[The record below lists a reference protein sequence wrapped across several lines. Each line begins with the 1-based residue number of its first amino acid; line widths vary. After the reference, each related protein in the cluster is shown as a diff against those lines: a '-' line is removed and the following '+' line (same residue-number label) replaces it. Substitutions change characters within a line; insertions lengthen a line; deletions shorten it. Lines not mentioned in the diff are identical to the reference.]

1 MLGNL
6 LGVTE
11 LGSTRAKIHTQV
23 CQTSE
28 PAQREKD
35 LPKVILLNPSSSG
48 SNLCAQF
55 AIPCPHCG
63 VPSNI
68 VFLFRST
75 CLPKWTVDASSAKI
89 ALCLCCFLPQGL
101 AQALP
106 SVNNGL

>member
-1 MLGNL
+1 MEILGNL

-11 LGSTRAKIHTQV
+11 LGSTRAKIHTQA

-75 CLPKWTVDASSAKI
+75 CLPKWTVGSSRQRLHYICVVFFLKGLPK
-89 ALCLCCFLPQGL
+89 LCLQ
-101 AQALP
+101 
-106 SVNNGL
+106 